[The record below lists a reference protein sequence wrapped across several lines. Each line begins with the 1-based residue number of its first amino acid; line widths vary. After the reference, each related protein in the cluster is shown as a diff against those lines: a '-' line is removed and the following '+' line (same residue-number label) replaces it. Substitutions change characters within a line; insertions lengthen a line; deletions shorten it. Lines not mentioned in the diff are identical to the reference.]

1 MLYLRSLRL
10 SHPLAAIRALEFF
23 VTPSWCPTEE
33 ALRTHLNGHIAETC
47 LGSWKVESGPV
58 MSGKKYLLKAEPG
71 AAEPAMLGVTPESL
85 GPSGIWPALVGS
97 SSRILTILPAIS
109 QSWQELG
116 PG

>member
-1 MLYLRSLRL
+1 MGR
-10 SHPLAAIRALEFF
+10 PLAAVPALEFF

-47 LGSWKVESGPV
+47 LGSWKVESVTV
-58 MSGKKYLLKAEPG
+58 MIGKKYLLKAEPG
-71 AAEPAMLGVTPESL
+71 AVGPAVLGVTPESL

-97 SSRILTILPAIS
+97 SSRKLTIPPAVS